1 LQAAV
6 QVQEDLEAAQKSW
19 RQELVPMQLV
29 LERRSRQGESGV
41 GTQSQPPPPP
51 PPSDDVIETVA
62 ELREDLNLAQR
73 SWREEL
79 VSVQVALARQG
90 REQEEDIDAC
100 NVAILNLSELLG
112 DMPSD
117 DTSRRE
123 LGTDEPGNPAD
134 KN

>member
-1 LQAAV
+1 MQAAV

-29 LERRSRQGESGV
+29 LERQGRQGESGV
-41 GTQSQPPPPP
+41 GTQPPPPP
-51 PPSDDVIETVA
+51 PDDVIETVA